1 MGLELQIQGLGFCF
15 YSYYFCLVV
24 DEKSAD
30 GRLGDAIAIEGT
42 AFALDDKTA
51 IVEVIDV
58 AALRASGIALDV
70 DVEPGGRFVAGG
82 AG

>member
-15 YSYYFCLVV
+15 CSYNFCLVV

-30 GRLGDAIAIEGT
+30 GRLGDAIAVEGT

-58 AALRASGIALDV
+58 AALRASGIALDI
-70 DVEPGGRFVAGG
+70 DAEAGR
-82 AG
+82 